1 MVNPLTKSLI
11 KLTTNL
17 TPISVGT
24 KFFPTNSLETEYVEL
39 FNYTQTILFEL
50 DKAEITSDSILEN
63 LIRDVGGENLPKDY
77 NFYELKPAENRIEE
91 YALVSN
97 IIMGNDR
104 YFYIELQNP
113 SNLIN
118 VFVKI
123 IENEKGEVVEKT
135 ETELVAKMLSKNDA
149 IRVAIELIG
158 IGLSEGS
165 QVISAVGMTGAASIE
180 RAIHYTQHVGSFP
193 GIAFTKLGGEYAL
206 VFDSPFLLRESKP
219 LNLDNYLFIDLIDST
234 KFIDKNGRNQLV
246 DLMTGIKNFIETECD
261 GELEGYREGGDDFIA
276 RFPSKD
282 LAIRA
287 LRDEKLGTDAFTD
300 FLAVEFSVK
309 LPNEQ
314 GNSLLSAEKEDIYLR
329 LDRELRALL
338 EAIEISVGLDNT
350 LVMVAGTAQDPYSTK
365 ELASRQIASGQ
376 FNAKRSMALLN
387 AYLMAIYGQGRY
399 ISGYYTRQIYLNQA
413 LITNKK
419 IDRNQKNFFF

>member
-1 MVNPLTKSLI
+1 MTSFLTKAYI
-11 KLTTNL
+11 RLTTKLN
-17 TPISVGT
+17 PIAVGT
-24 KFFPTNSLETEYVEL
+24 KFFPTNTLETEYVEL

-63 LIRDVGGENLPKDY
+63 LIRDVGAENIPKDY
-77 NFYELKPAENRIEE
+77 DFYELTPAENRVEE

-97 IIMGNDR
+97 IIMGSDR
-104 YFYIELQNP
+104 YFYIELKQP

-123 IENEKGEVVEKT
+123 IQNEKGEIVEKT
-135 ETELVAKMLSKNDA
+135 ATELVARMLSKNDA

-158 IGLSEGS
+158 IGLSEGIE
-165 QVISAVGMTGAASIE
+165 VISAVGMTGAASIE
-180 RAIHYTQHVGSFP
+180 RAIHYTQNVGSFP

-206 VFDSPFLLRESKP
+206 VFDSPFLLQESRP
-219 LNLDNYLFIDLIDST
+219 VNLENYLFIDLIDST

-287 LRDEKLGTDAFTD
+287 
-300 FLAVEFSVK
+300 
-309 LPNEQ
+309 
-314 GNSLLSAEKEDIYLR
+314 
-329 LDRELRALL
+329 
-338 EAIEISVGLDNT
+338 GLDAAWFALDNGAKIRAGVGRSRREAGERAQ
-350 LVMVAGTAQDPYSTK
+350 LVDSLESTAPLSLVVF
-365 ELASRQIASGQ
+365 ELANGLYAYNIPSEFTRTLI
-376 FNAKRSMALLN
+376 NLVENEKAKLIGVFAFVFIFVYVMSILGLGVFGFVGIILAL
-387 AYLMAIYGQGRY
+387 AYAFV
-399 ISGYYTRQIYLNQA
+399 A
-413 LITNKK
+413 
-419 IDRNQKNFFF
+419 